1 MLRAEAEEY
10 IRMGMRMLNKKHLE
24 KAILF
29 SLLLTNVCR
38 LGGATEYETCI
49 TGSEN
54 GYNSIKS
61 IVGET
66 TRYEFADGDAIG
78 VPADVA
84 SNAKT
89 ASLLQP

>member
-1 MLRAEAEEY
+1 M
-10 IRMGMRMLNKKHLE
+10 
-24 KAILF
+24 
-29 SLLLTNVCR
+29 LLTNVCR

-84 SNAKT
+84 SNARLRSVQLLLMVLIKKLKST
-89 ASLLQP
+89 AQVI